1 MSIYQDHFASLSELE
16 RLAAMV
22 QDPVRVHEIGADQW
36 PMAMMAFGLL
46 TSNDPDR
53 LPEVAEAYGLF
64 VAKTT
69 PADRKASLTMLRHFI
84 SARKGEG
91 WRALLP
97 YALCE
102 PDAAL
107 ARKGGLLAATLA
119 KPEDCEAFP
128 GVAVLVDLLLT
139 HPNAPAALLESVL
152 GLSDM
157 RFLPYAE
164 KLYAAD
170 DTRLYSLLSS
180 CVLVPNRLSCTWL
193 TGLLRGHPSLVEAVT
208 AQLMLMPRRGNAVL
222 DIIVPIPSW
231 AFGKPAAQPLHGW
244 TLSEYFPRMAEA
256 LRPHLSPQQ
265 MDAVRAAFGA

>member
-46 TSNDPDR
+46 TSNDPSR
-53 LPEVAEAYGLF
+53 LPEVAEAYGIF
-64 VAKTT
+64 VSKTS
-69 PADRKASLTMLRHFI
+69 PADRKSSLTMLRHFI

-102 PDAAL
+102 PEAAL
-107 ARKGGLLAATLA
+107 ARKSGLFVAALA
-119 KPEDCEAFP
+119 KPEDSEAFP
-128 GVAVLVDLLLT
+128 GVAALVHLLAT
-139 HPNAPAALLESVL
+139 HPDAPAALLESVL

-164 KLYAAD
+164 KLYSAD
-170 DTRLYSLLSS
+170 EMRLRSLLCSG
-180 CVLVPNRLSCTWL
+180 VLTPNRLSCTWL
-193 TGLLRGHPSLVEAVT
+193 SGLLEHHPALAEPVT
-208 AQLMLMPRRGNAVL
+208 AQLVMMPRCGDAVL

-231 AFGKPAAQPLHGW
+231 AFEKPAAQPLHGW

-256 LRPHLSPQQ
+256 LRPYLSPQQ
-265 MDAVRAAFGA
+265 MDAVKAAFGA

>member
-53 LPEVAEAYGLF
+53 LPEVEKAYGIF
-64 VAKTT
+64 VAKTA

-107 ARKGGLLAATLA
+107 ARKGGLFVATLA
-119 KPEDCEAFP
+119 KPEDSETFP
-128 GVAVLVDLLLT
+128 GVAALVNLLLT
-139 HPNAPAALLESVL
+139 HPDAPAALLESVL

-157 RFLPYAE
+157 RFLPYAG

-170 DTRLYSLLSS
+170 DARLRSLLCS
-180 CVLVPNRLSCTWL
+180 CVLAPNRLSCTWL
-193 TGLLRGHPSLVEAVT
+193 AGLLRNHPALAEPVA
-208 AQLMLMPRRGNAVL
+208 AQLMVMPRCGNAVP
-222 DIIVPIPSW
+222 DIIVPIPTW
-231 AFGKPAAQPLHGW
+231 AFGQPAAQPLHGW
-244 TLSEYFPRMAEA
+244 TLPEYFPRMAEA

-265 MDAVRAAFGA
+265 MDAVKAAFGA